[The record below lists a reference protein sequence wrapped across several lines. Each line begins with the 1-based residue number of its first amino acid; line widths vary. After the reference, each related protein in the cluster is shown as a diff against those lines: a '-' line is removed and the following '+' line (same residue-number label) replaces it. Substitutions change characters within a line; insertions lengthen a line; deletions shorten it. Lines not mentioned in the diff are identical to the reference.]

1 MASEPIPSI
10 PSMPEN
16 LSDDVP
22 ADVDFTAVMARAQA
36 QLIHFTG
43 LNYSSNEDMTQ
54 KLRAFGLEK
63 AAQ

>member
-10 PSMPEN
+10 PEN

-36 QLIHFTG
+36 TLIHTTG
-43 LNYSSNEDMTQ
+43 LNYQANEDMAQ
-54 KLRAFGLEK
+54 KLRALGLGGV
-63 AAQ
+63 QS